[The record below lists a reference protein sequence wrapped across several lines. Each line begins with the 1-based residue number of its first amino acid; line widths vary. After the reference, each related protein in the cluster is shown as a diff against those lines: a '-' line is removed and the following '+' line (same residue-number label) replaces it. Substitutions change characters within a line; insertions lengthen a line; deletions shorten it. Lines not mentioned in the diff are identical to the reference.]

1 MKEVVAGATDQP
13 PLFRQEPLEARG
25 ALGRLRE
32 RPLVLQALQR
42 ALGAGQERFM
52 IAVRIRSVVIRSV
65 LRRVVGLDVPHHYCN
80 RAVVPVVNVNR
91 CSPRNEGVARLPV
104 RSSANSPSA
113 RTLVQDA
120 SSAPSPSLHGNHND
134 DRNDEVAKS

>member
-1 MKEVVAGATDQP
+1 MKEVVAVPTDQP
-13 PLFRQEPLEARG
+13 LLFRQEPLEARG

-65 LRRVVGLDVPHHYCN
+65 LRRVVGLDVPHFYCG
-80 RAVVPVVNVNR
+80 RAVAPVEM
-91 CSPRNEGVARLPV
+91 STVAGL
-104 RSSANSPSA
+104 ATKGGEPSRPFEWEQSFGEDLGSGCFTCA
-113 RTLVQDA
+113 FAFLAWFRMNG
-120 SSAPSPSLHGNHND
+120 S
-134 DRNDEVAKS
+134 DEVAKS